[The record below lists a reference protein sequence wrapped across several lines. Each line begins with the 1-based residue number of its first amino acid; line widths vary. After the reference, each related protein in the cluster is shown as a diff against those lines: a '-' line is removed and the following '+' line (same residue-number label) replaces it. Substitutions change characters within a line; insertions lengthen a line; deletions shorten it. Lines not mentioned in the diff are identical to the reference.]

1 MLFVSNKILSIILC
15 FRFREQSFVHTQNI
29 YKVGLVEYERRK
41 KELETFR
48 SCCKKGRIAIQLQ
61 GQETINQ
68 FIDHS
73 EEKFINLIGIVEK
86 FRAQLSEK
94 SEQHEEIEILTK
106 DTDDKIIEVTDQF
119 NIMYDE
125 TWKLLMENEMHLHES
140 VIEANTNFEHVIQ
153 DMMNDFVEQ
162 CKMQFVQLR
171 EVENNFIDALIEAVQ
186 GFVTL
191 KAASGNEDEIPEELI
206 ESLVDRDIV
215 YNYSSGMRDM
225 QMQKIDTKEDILISR
240 GREWVQDL
248 CVKMQE

>member
-1 MLFVSNKILSIILC
+1 MEI
-15 FRFREQSFVHTQNI
+15 QSH
-29 YKVGLVEYERRK
+29 
-41 KELETFR
+41 
-48 SCCKKGRIAIQLQ
+48 
-61 GQETINQ
+61 GQKTINQ
-68 FIDHS
+68 FIDLS
-73 EEKFINLIGIVEK
+73 EEKFTQTIEIVDRFK
-86 FRAQLSEK
+86 KQLSEK
-94 SEQHEEIEILTK
+94 SEENEEIETLTK
-106 DTDDKIIEVTDQF
+106 ETDEKIIEVTEEF

-125 TWKLLMENEMHLHES
+125 TWKSLMENEMHLHES

-186 GFVTL
+186 GFVTI
-191 KAASGNEDEIPEELI
+191 KAASGNEDEIPEELK

-215 YNYSSGMRDM
+215 FNYSSGMRDM

-248 CVKMQE
+248 CIKMQE

>member
-1 MLFVSNKILSIILC
+1 M
-15 FRFREQSFVHTQNI
+15 EH
-29 YKVGLVEYERRK
+29 ERRK

-48 SCCKKGRIAIQLQ
+48 CCCKKGRIAIQLQ

-68 FIDHS
+68 FIEHS

-86 FRAQLSEK
+86 FKTQLSEK
-94 SEQHEEIEILTK
+94 SEQNEEIEILTK
-106 DTDDKIIEVTDQF
+106 ETDDKIIEVTDQF

-125 TWKLLMENEMHLHES
+125 TWKSLMENEMHLHES
-140 VIEANTNFEHVIQ
+140 FIEANTNFEHVIQ

-215 YNYSSGMRDM
+215 FNYSSGMRDM
-225 QMQKIDTKEDILISR
+225 QMQKIDAKEDILISR
-240 GREWVQDL
+240 GCEWVQDV

>member
-1 MLFVSNKILSIILC
+1 MLFVVITLSIIFS

-29 YKVGLVEYERRK
+29 YKVGLVEHERRN

-48 SCCKKGRIAIQLQ
+48 SCCKKGRIEIQLQ
-61 GQETINQ
+61 GQATINQ
-68 FIDHS
+68 FIEHS
-73 EEKFINLIGIVEK
+73 EEKFIITIDIVEN
-86 FRAQLSEK
+86 FRTQLSKK
-94 SEQHEEIEILTK
+94 SEHNEEIEILTK
-106 DTDDKIIEVTDQF
+106 ETDEKIIEVTDQF

-125 TWKLLMENEMHLHES
+125 TWKSLMENEMHLHES
-140 VIEANTNFEHVIQ
+140 VIEANTNFDHVIQ

-206 ESLVDRDIV
+206 DSLVDRDIIF
-215 YNYSSGMRDM
+215 NYSSGMRDM
-225 QMQKIDTKEDILISR
+225 QMQKIDAKEDILISR
-240 GREWVQDL
+240 GREWTQEL

>member
-1 MLFVSNKILSIILC
+1 M
-15 FRFREQSFVHTQNI
+15 EH
-29 YKVGLVEYERRK
+29 ERRK

-48 SCCKKGRIAIQLQ
+48 CCCKKGRIAIQLQ
-61 GQETINQ
+61 GQETINH
-68 FIDHS
+68 FIEHS

-86 FRAQLSEK
+86 FKTQLSEK
-94 SEQHEEIEILTK
+94 SEQNEEIEILTK
-106 DTDDKIIEVTDQF
+106 ETDDEIIEVTDQF
-119 NIMYDE
+119 NIVYDE
-125 TWKLLMENEMHLHES
+125 TWKSLMENEMHLHES

-215 YNYSSGMRDM
+215 FNYSSGMRDM
-225 QMQKIDTKEDILISR
+225 QMQKIDAKEDILISR